1 MQDLSPF
8 FIMTT
13 IQAIILGMVQ
23 GLTEFL
29 PVSSSGHLVL
39 ANYHFGFNFG
49 NGASLPLYVDLATNT
64 GTFFAALVALRT
76 DVWQA
81 LSGFLQG
88 LTSADARQKDGW
100 RMAILVII
108 GSVPTLI
115 IALLLRPIFE
125 DLNRP
130 LFVSFMLIIT
140 GIIMWFTYKSGPK
153 DNVAKLTWKDAL
165 IGGIAQGIAIIPGIS
180 RSGST
185 IATML
190 WRGASAE
197 VAAKFSF
204 LMYLVASFGAAIL
217 SIIEL
222 RDSQIDLAPV
232 LGMIIASFVVGY
244 IAIVWLFAILRRG
257 QFKWFGP
264 YLWIVATITLLRLLV
279 F

>member
-1 MQDLSPF
+1 M
-8 FIMTT
+8 MTT

-49 NGASLPLYVDLATNT
+49 NGDSLPLYVDLATNT
-64 GTFFAALVALRT
+64 GTFFAALLALRT

-81 LSGFLQG
+81 LSGFLKG
-88 LTSADARQKDGW
+88 LTSASARQEDGW

-108 GSVPTLI
+108 GSIPTLLM
-115 IALLLRPIFE
+115 ALLLRPVFE
-125 DLNRP
+125 HLNKP
-130 LFVSFMLIIT
+130 LFVSFTLIIT

-165 IGGIAQGIAIIPGIS
+165 IGGVAQGIAIVPGIS

-204 LMYLVASFGAAIL
+204 LMYLVASFGAAVL
-217 SIIEL
+217 SILEL
-222 RDSQIDLAPV
+222 RQEQIALVPIVAMV
-232 LGMIIASFVVGY
+232 VSSFVVGY
-244 IAIVWLFAILRRG
+244 VAIVWLFAILRRG
-257 QFKWFGP
+257 QFKWFAP
-264 YLWIVATITLLRLLV
+264 YLWIVAGITLIRLLV